1 MTQNMVYQ
9 VPFLYLVIYS
19 IVGRM
24 KTYRKLKTET
34 YVNNFKRRDISE
46 CKKVVFILRN
56 EKVVNKT
63 RKTEKNRE
71 KQRKTEKIKYF
82 RLVLNVTLSM
92 RRPKD

>member
-34 YVNNFKRRDISE
+34 NVNNFKRRDISE
-46 CKKVVFILRN
+46 CKKVVFI
-56 EKVVNKT
+56 
-63 RKTEKNRE
+63 
-71 KQRKTEKIKYF
+71 
-82 RLVLNVTLSM
+82 
-92 RRPKD
+92 